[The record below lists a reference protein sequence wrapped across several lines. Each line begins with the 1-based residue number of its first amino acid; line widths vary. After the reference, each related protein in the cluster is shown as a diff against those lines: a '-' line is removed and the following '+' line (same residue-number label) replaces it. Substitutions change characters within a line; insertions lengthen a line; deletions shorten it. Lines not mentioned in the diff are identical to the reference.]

1 VSTADLGGA
10 ACAAVARGRAARD
23 AARRPTAR
31 AILGGAL
38 LSVSLLPACASTS
51 LQDAELSLIR
61 REVRALRAEI
71 VEARA
76 RIEGLESKVDL
87 LAASRLEPRGP
98 APVAA
103 APSRASDPSPGEPG
117 DRPRGAA
124 RAEPARTAAATTT
137 TGRLPALPVVKL
149 EPAAPRGKNDG
160 SPATAQAA
168 RAQAEPPRD
177 LDLGAQDDGSPPVLI
192 KVGPDAGGGD
202 GEKLPVDRDVLEKVD
217 PVLSAT
223 KPPRAE
229 KPDRAA
235 EAKAAEAKAK
245 EPKESRA
252 TDDYRA
258 ALDTLREKKQPK
270 EARRLF
276 EVFRVKYPRSDLADN
291 AAYWL
296 GETYFA
302 EGQWAA
308 AIDAFAKLLA
318 DHPGSDKIPDA
329 LLRTG
334 GAWLKLDKRR
344 EAQDVLARLARDYPG
359 SEARGEAD
367 KLLSTL
373 EPGGR

>member
-1 VSTADLGGA
+1 VSTADLGGVRR
-10 ACAAVARGRAARD
+10 AVACGLVSAA
-23 AARRPTAR
+23 
-31 AILGGAL
+31 
-38 LSVSLLPACASTS
+38 LSPACASTS
-51 LQDAELSLIR
+51 LPEAELSLLR

-71 VEARA
+71 VEARQ
-76 RIEGLESKVDL
+76 RIEGLEGKVDL
-87 LAASRLEPRGP
+87 LAAARLEPRG
-98 APVAA
+98 
-103 APSRASDPSPGEPG
+103 APSAAVSGPPTARAALSDPSPGEPG
-117 DRPRGAA
+117 DRPRPA
-124 RAEPARTAAATTT
+124 RAEASRAAPRGEAARPEAP
-137 TGRLPALPVVKL
+137 RMPALPVVRL

-160 SPATAQAA
+160 SPSVAQAT
-168 RAQAEPPRD
+168 RAANEPARD

-192 KVGPDAGGGD
+192 KVGPDVSGGGD
-202 GEKLPVDRDVLEKVD
+202 EKLPVDHAVLDKVD
-217 PVLSAT
+217 PVLSAS

-229 KPDRAA
+229 KA
-235 EAKAAEAKAK
+235 EVKPKDVAK
-245 EPKESRA
+245 EASKESRA
-252 TDDYRA
+252 ADDYRA

-308 AIDAFAKLLA
+308 AIEAFAKLMA

-344 EAQDVLARLARDYPG
+344 EAQDVLTRLGRDYPG